1 MRFSYQ
7 AGASN
12 KQKKNSDAQTEYHRT
27 DFRRENKYTCN
38 VCSKIIQLIAYRY
51 TVSFRM
57 KCIFISR
64 DKFYLT
70 FFFPYLRANCN
81 MIFNRYTI
89 VVDGRRLIREITV
102 VNEFVIVPKEM

>member
-12 KQKKNSDAQTEYHRT
+12 EQKKNNSDTQTEYHRT
-27 DFRRENKYTCN
+27 DFRRENKYTCD

-70 FFFPYLRANCN
+70 FFSISLRELQYD
-81 MIFNRYTI
+81 F
-89 VVDGRRLIREITV
+89 
-102 VNEFVIVPKEM
+102 